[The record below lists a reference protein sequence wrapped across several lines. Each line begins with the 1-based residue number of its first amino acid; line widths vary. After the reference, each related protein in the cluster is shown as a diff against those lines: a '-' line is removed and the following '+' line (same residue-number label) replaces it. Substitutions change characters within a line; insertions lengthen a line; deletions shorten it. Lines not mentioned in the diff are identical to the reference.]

1 MYWYVVH
8 IFLVLVNHNYL
19 LFWYVLLHTL
29 DNVDVELCTL
39 KYLHFHFAC
48 FFNFDSGEQIFYICV
63 VLELADL
70 AKVDSN
76 KKI

>member
-1 MYWYVVH
+1 MYWYTVH

-39 KYLHFHFAC
+39 KYLTFSCCLFLY
-48 FFNFDSGEQIFYICV
+48 FDSGEQIFYIYV

>member
-1 MYWYVVH
+1 MYWYTVH

-19 LFWYVLLHTL
+19 LFWYVLLRTL

-39 KYLHFHFAC
+39 KYLTFSFC
-48 FFNFDSGEQIFYICV
+48 LFLNFDSGEQIFYIYG
-63 VLELADL
+63 VLELADF